1 MDTPIKL
8 SVFMARMTRVIAL
21 NFPQPLWVQ
30 GEISNY
36 KESRG
41 HIYLQ
46 LVEKNQDTDQIMAQA
61 SAVMWKGQRAML
73 EKKHGSDLDSLLQ
86 DGNEVLVRVNV
97 EFHAVYGFKLQI
109 QDIDLSFSLGQM
121 ALKRLLIIQEL
132 RDKGLLDRNK
142 QLPIPS
148 VCQRIAVISS
158 GTAAGYQ
165 DFQEQLKNNA
175 YGYAFRTQLFSAA
188 MQGPAVENE
197 VVAALKAIGKQA
209 AQFDVVVII
218 RGGGSK
224 LDLAWFDN
232 AKIGETIAKLSL
244 PVLTGIGHD
253 IDETVTDLVASVA
266 LKTPTAVAGWLIDR
280 SMEFESLLIHY
291 VDFIRN
297 TANQLCHTENNQL
310 DRIQMT
316 LSHLVSRIGDR
327 ENHRLDIE
335 LEKFKNLLRHRLQNF
350 NHNLEK
356 LENQVRQLDPAVVL
370 DRGYSITL
378 LNGMPIKSAASI
390 KEGTQIKTRLS
401 SGSLLSITQKQ

>member
-1 MDTPIKL
+1 
-8 SVFMARMTRVIAL
+8 MARMTRVIAL

-46 LVEKNQDTDQIMAQA
+46 FVEKNQDTDQIMAQA

-73 EKKHGSDLDSLLQ
+73 EKKHGSDLNSLLQ

-121 ALKRLLIIQEL
+121 TLKRLLIIQEL

-209 AQFDVVVII
+209 SQFDVVVII

-297 TANQLCHTENNQL
+297 TATQLCHAESNQL
-310 DRIQMT
+310 ERIQMT

-378 LNGMPIKSAASI
+378 LDGMPIKNAASI
-390 KEGTQIKTRLS
+390 KEGTQIETRLS
-401 SGSLLSITQKQ
+401 RGSLLSITQKQ

>member
-1 MDTPIKL
+1 
-8 SVFMARMTRVIAL
+8 MARMTRVIAL

-73 EKKHGSDLDSLLQ
+73 EKKHGSDLNSLLQ

-132 RDKGLLDRNK
+132 RDKGLLELNK
-142 QLPIPS
+142 QRPIPS

-165 DFQEQLKNNA
+165 DFREQLKNNA
-175 YGYAFRTQLFSAA
+175 YGYVFRTQLFSAA
-188 MQGPAVENE
+188 MQGPAVETE
-197 VVAALKAIGKQA
+197 VVAALKAIAKEA
-209 AQFDVVVII
+209 SQFDVVVII

-280 SMEFESLLIHY
+280 CLEFESMLIHY
-291 VDFIRN
+291 VDYIKN
-297 TANQLCHTENNQL
+297 TTVQICRAESSQL

-316 LSHLVSRIGDR
+316 LTHLISRIGDR

-335 LEKFKNLLRHRLQNF
+335 LEKLKYVLQQQLQNF
-350 NHNLEK
+350 NFILEK
-356 LENQVRQLDPAVVL
+356 LENQVHQLDPAVVL
-370 DRGYSITL
+370 ERGYSITL
-378 LNGMPIKSAASI
+378 LDGMPIKSAADI
-390 KEGTQIKTRLS
+390 QEGTLIETRLS
-401 SGSLLSITQKQ
+401 KGSLLSITQKK